1 MRRVRK
7 IVRII
12 VGAALLLYVA
22 LVGGLFLFQRSL
34 LYPMPA
40 TIPQRPAGFDDVRIE
55 TSDGLKLR
63 GFYSPAKPGLP
74 TLLFFH
80 GNGSDLEGSIYA
92 TRFLVAQGYG
102 VLLPEYRGYGGNP
115 GAPSEQGLYRD
126 GEASLAWLV
135 ARGIAADRIVVIGNS
150 LGSGPATDI
159 AARHRIGGLVLVSGF
174 ASLLRVAGEQ
184 YPFAPTN
191 LLLLDRYNNLAKI
204 SSVSC
209 PILLLQG
216 TADTLVPLAHARA
229 LVEANPSAKLELVPG
244 VGHDLA
250 FRDVSQAMILTWLHS
265 GAPRFE
271 GRTLTASVGM

>member
-1 MRRVRK
+1 MRRARK
-7 IVRII
+7 IVLII

-34 LYPMPA
+34 LYPAPK
-40 TIPQRPAGFDDVRIE
+40 TIAPRPAGFDDVRIE
-55 TSDGLKLR
+55 TGDGLKLR
-63 GFYSPAKPGLP
+63 AFYRPAKPGLP

-115 GAPSEQGLYRD
+115 GSPSEQGLYRD

-135 ARGIAADRIVVIGNS
+135 AKGIAADRIVVIGNS

-174 ASLLRVAGEQ
+174 ASLVRVAGEQ

-191 LLLLDRYNNLAKI
+191 LLLLDRYNNVGKFPAI
-204 SSVSC
+204 SC

-216 TADTLVPLAHARA
+216 TADRLVPLAHARVLA
-229 LVEANPSAKLELVPG
+229 GANPSAKLELVPG

-250 FRDVSQAMILTWLHS
+250 FRDVSQAMILRWLRS

-271 GRTLTASVGM
+271 GRL